1 MTNDTQQPD
10 QAAVIAEKDARIAEL
25 ETALEVAMLELDKA
39 PSRIGQPV
47 PPRFGF
53 QTGTEVYIQD

>member
-10 QAAVIAEKDARIAEL
+10 HAAVIAEKDERIAEL
-25 ETALEVAMLELDKA
+25 ETALEVAMRELDKS

-47 PPRFGF
+47 KVQYPF
-53 QTGTEVYIQD
+53 QSRNDIYTG